1 MFAATDFDGD
11 SVVVDDGATVTIE
24 NDVPTIGPIANGL
37 VDFTTITGAN
47 PDDFGG
53 TSTSSVT
60 NSLNGA
66 VGADE
71 PATYTITSSPASVTI
86 FDGTSAAQ
94 TLLGKISDD
103 GTAVTYFDDANGNGS
118 IDSGETELHRK
129 QRLFGFPKPVILTGG
144 KVANALYKI
153 SDVKFWLAERE
164 RLCLSNTAPELK
176 PDSPSRGRPPGAM
189 IAVATGTIAGLVV
202 LDIDVDA
209 GKGIDGETA
218 LSGSSLPEELT
229 AVRTPRGGRHIYFA
243 YPEGRDPE
251 FGGQAG

>member
-1 MFAATDFDGD
+1 MHARRIVASRTD
-11 SVVVDDGATVTIE
+11 
-24 NDVPTIGPIANGL
+24 
-37 VDFTTITGAN
+37 
-47 PDDFGG
+47 
-53 TSTSSVT
+53 
-60 NSLNGA
+60 
-66 VGADE
+66 
-71 PATYTITSSPASVTI
+71 
-86 FDGTSAAQ
+86 
-94 TLLGKISDD
+94 
-103 GTAVTYFDDANGNGS
+103 
-118 IDSGETELHRK
+118 LHRK

-189 IAVATGTIAGLVV
+189 IAVATGTISGLVV

-229 AVRTPRGGRHIYFA
+229 AVRTPRGGRHIYLLIRRGA
-243 YPEGRDPE
+243 MTGIRW
-251 FGGQAG
+251 ASWLRASM